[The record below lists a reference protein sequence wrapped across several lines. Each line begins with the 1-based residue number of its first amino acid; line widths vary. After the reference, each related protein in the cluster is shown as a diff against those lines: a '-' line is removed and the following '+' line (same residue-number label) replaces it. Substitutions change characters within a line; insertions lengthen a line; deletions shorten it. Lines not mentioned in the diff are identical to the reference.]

1 MTEIRTE
8 FDRIKGNVEDS
19 LSAVAEKGVSVP
31 AGSNSDTLAGLIRS
45 IEAGGGT
52 DTSDATATT
61 NDIISGK
68 TAYGANG
75 KITGGI
81 NLVSRRFEVEAR
93 PVWQSGVVQTSFSL
107 SPRTA
112 FEDGTTIRFLLDGS
126 YFGNATAAD
135 VAKGKTFTSASGLKV
150 AGAYEAKSETC
161 MVTVEIPEGT
171 PVKYMK
177 DGYAGLSYIDPQG
190 VLCIQG
196 VTGVPS
202 GMTGVTSYT
211 FDTVECKCGSMLS
224 VSLGMYGITGFTKSS
239 DEISDPVMTSA
250 SNRNTMAS
258 FMLPETPG
266 EYTIQVYY

>member
-8 FDRIKGNVEDS
+8 FDRIKGNVVDS

-31 AGSNSDTLAGLIRS
+31 DGSNSDVLAGLIRS

-81 NLVSRRFEVEAR
+81 TLVSRRFEVDAR
-93 PVWQSGVVQTSFSL
+93 PVWQSGVIQTSFSL

-150 AGAYEAKSETC
+150 SGAYEAKSETC
-161 MVTVEIPEGT
+161 MVTVEIPTGT
-171 PVKYMK
+171 PVRYMK
-177 DGYAGLSYIDPQG
+177 NGFAGFSYVDSQG
-190 VLCIQG
+190 ALCIQEI
-196 VTGVPS
+196 TGAPS
-202 GMTGVTSYT
+202 SGATSYT
-211 FDTVECKCGSMLS
+211 FDQVECKCGTMLS
-224 VSLGMYGITGFTKSS
+224 VSLGMYGISSFTKSS

-250 SNRNTMAS
+250 SNANTMAS
-258 FMLPETPG
+258 FLLPETPG